1 MKKHQSMYTS
11 NIKNKISI
19 LYQLIYF
26 LWEIFFFNSETAIYS
41 QESPAAAGYVVQHAR
56 TERSSIYKASSRP
69 AWTMV
74 NKTLKKEVE
83 EDEQLSW

>member
-56 TERSSIYKASSRP
+56 TEEFHLQSKFKASL
-69 AWTMV
+69 
-74 NKTLKKEVE
+74 NYGE
-83 EDEQLSW
+83 

>member
-41 QESPAAAGYVVQHAR
+41 QESPAAAGYVV
-56 TERSSIYKASSRP
+56 
-69 AWTMV
+69 
-74 NKTLKKEVE
+74 
-83 EDEQLSW
+83 